1 MTKSEWKE
9 PGSSAEDRDEDGF
22 LRRWVRRK
30 AEARSGD
37 PESEPADPSS
47 APDRTESGGTQPP
60 ESIQVRDGRA
70 PDGQRD
76 GQLAD
81 APRVLSDADMP
92 PLESMDQDSDYSPF
106 LSRGV
111 SPDLRQAAL
120 RQLFRQPKFNV
131 ETCLDDFQDDY
142 VNFQPL
148 GDIVTADMRHQM
160 EVEARRVAARLAQAA
175 GEPEA
180 ATLGQPGHPPVD
192 SSSDH
197 REAQTETGPDAP
209 AATGGEE
216 PAVAVKPAPAGTAEP
231 FDDKTRMNS

>member
-9 PGSSAEDRDEDGF
+9 SGGSAEDREEDGF
-22 LRRWVRRK
+22 LRRWVKRK

-47 APDRTESGGTQPP
+47 LPDGAGGGVTQPP
-60 ESIQVRDGRA
+60 ESIQVGDRRA

-81 APRVLSDADMP
+81 GPRVLSDADMP
-92 PLESMDQDSDYSPF
+92 PLESMHQDSDYSPF

-160 EVEARRVAARLAQAA
+160 EVEAQRVAARLAKAA
-175 GEPEA
+175 DEPEA
-180 ATLGQPGHPPVD
+180 AAQGQPGHPPLD
-192 SSSDH
+192 SSSDQPEVLT
-197 REAQTETGPDAP
+197 RAGPEAP
-209 AATGGEE
+209 AAAGGEE
-216 PAVAVKPAPAGTAEP
+216 PAAAGGSASAESAEP
-231 FDDKTRMNS
+231 SDDQTRMNS